1 MRRVQIEL
9 NEEIRKELEGIV
21 KNDHRYRVRKRA
33 QAILYKSQ
41 EYKTVEI
48 AKILEVRAETVY
60 GWFAKY
66 KEQGVESLYDKKGK
80 GRKAILK
87 DEYKEQIKELAL
99 NGVSVPSINAKVK
112 EVLNINVHDETLR
125 HYLKKTKL

>member
-1 MRRVQIEL
+1 MRRVKIEL

-48 AKILEVRAETVY
+48 AKILEVRTETVY
-60 GWFAKY
+60 EWFAKY
-66 KEQGVESLYDKKGK
+66 REEGVESLYDKKGK

-125 HYLKKTKL
+125 HYLKKTKF